1 MPDNA
6 TGELT
11 PEDVAT
17 FTKGRLDADDDATAM
32 LLAIAVAAAR
42 RYCGWHVTPVRTEDA
57 LTVDGPGSAMLVLPT
72 LRMTALTSVTED
84 GAPVDLSTLVWS
96 ARGLVR
102 KKSGTGWSD
111 KFGSIEVK
119 MSHGFAEAPD
129 WQAAVLS
136 MVDRISED
144 FSLSSSIAS
153 RLVVGPFEF
162 PEPSAAAGS
171 AFTMIERAILDSYA
185 LEKSP

>member
-1 MPDNA
+1 MPDSD
-6 TGELT
+6 GELT
-11 PEDVAT
+11 PADVEA
-17 FTKGRLDADDDATAM
+17 FTKGRLSKDAPNVAALLTTA
-32 LLAIAVAAAR
+32 LAAAR
-42 RYCGWHVTPVRTEDA
+42 RYCGWHVTPVRTADVIT
-57 LTVDGPGSAMLVLPT
+57 LDGPGSGMLVLPT
-72 LRMTALTSVTED
+72 LRLTALTSVTED
-84 GAPVDLSTLVWS
+84 GIAVDLSTLAWS

-102 KKSGTGWSD
+102 KKSGARWSD
-111 KFGSIEVK
+111 KFGSIEVT

-162 PEPSAAAGS
+162 PEPSAAAGT
-171 AFTMIERAILDSYA
+171 AFTLVERAILDSYA